1 MGRLADAGT
10 ATAGNRIDCTA
21 AANVETDRC
30 TAEKA
35 DYTNPFACTENAAT
49 ASAGLE

>member
-10 ATAGNRIDCTA
+10 ATAGNRIACTA
-21 AANVETDRC
+21 AAKTNRC
-30 TAEKA
+30 SAEKA

>member
-21 AANVETDRC
+21 AAEADRC

-35 DYTNPFACTENAAT
+35 DYANPFTCTENAAT
-49 ASAGLE
+49 ASACLE